1 MNHGT
6 RHGGP
11 VRKCSAIGQLKAF
24 VRLLDLQCV
33 RGRCV
38 RGRQNWRF
46 SGLGRLPSSAETL
59 GASLARGRAV
69 NADSWGDKCDRKNR
83 GEQLGLT
90 PGLFVAQGMDQP
102 GTARRI
108 LGWGRSLRRADRVPR
123 PRDRNGRISRAEGST
138 AMPSSIDQV
147 ARDTKRLRQGCRY
160 ASAPLDR
167 VRIRLAPLRS

>member
-59 GASLARGRAV
+59 GGSQARGREV
-69 NADSWGDKCDRKNR
+69 NADSWGYECCTNK
-83 GEQLGLT
+83 GAEQLGLT
-90 PGLFVAQGMDQP
+90 LGGAATGRSQADIKGRGALCRLQFVATLAIPSDYTGVAGMQ
-102 GTARRI
+102 A
-108 LGWGRSLRRADRVPR
+108 
-123 PRDRNGRISRAEGST
+123 
-138 AMPSSIDQV
+138 
-147 ARDTKRLRQGCRY
+147 
-160 ASAPLDR
+160 
-167 VRIRLAPLRS
+167 LRSIEFGFILVSCNRDETFAANRIHCAVRLVAM